1 MNRLLQAWRAR
12 FQQWVN
18 RRIKPATQVRLGRN
32 NLFIFPGRAGL
43 GFLLLLALLWLL
55 GTNYANNL
63 VLLLAFLLIA
73 VGVIAILHTYRNL
86 AGLTLQGLEVQPV
99 FAGERA
105 AFQLRLTGA
114 DGKGQQI
121 SLGWRGIDCR
131 WLSMA
136 GTEATLSLWAPSQ
149 ARGWLHPGR
158 LLVESYYPLGLIR
171 CWTWLDLDLRAL
183 VYPRPLASQ
192 QAPWAEAQGEM
203 DEHLGR
209 TGTEDFVGLSPFQPG
224 QPLSR
229 VSWKHLARGQGLQLK
244 EFADPQGQAQALDWD
259 FYQGLDTETRLS
271 HLCYWVLY
279 LDQRGLPFSLRLPD
293 CALSMGQGD
302 GHREQCLRAL
312 ALHGS
317 SAHAD

>member
-1 MNRLLQAWRAR
+1 MNKLLSAWRSR

-18 RRIKPATQVRLGRN
+18 RRIKPARQIRLGRH
-32 NLFIFPGRAGL
+32 NLFIFPSRTGL

-63 VLLLAFLLIA
+63 ILLLAFLLTA
-73 VGVIAILHTYRNL
+73 VLVITILHTYRNL
-86 AGLTLQGLEVQPV
+86 SGLSLQCLEVQPV

-105 AFQLRLTGA
+105 AFQLRLNGTGA
-114 DGKGQQI
+114 KGLQL
-121 SLGWRGIDCR
+121 SLGWQGRDCQVVN
-131 WLSMA
+131 LQH
-136 GTEATLSLWAPSQ
+136 TEASLSLWAPSLR
-149 ARGWLHPGR
+149 RGWLHPGR

-183 VYPRPLASQ
+183 IYPRPVASQ
-192 QAPWAEAQGEM
+192 QAPWAEAEGEM

-224 QPLSR
+224 QPLNR

-259 FYQGLDTETRLS
+259 FFAGLDAESRLS
-271 HLCYWVLY
+271 RLCYWVLY
-279 LDQRGLPFSLRLPD
+279 LDQRGLPFSLQLPG
-293 CALSMGQGD
+293 CAIAMGQGD
-302 GHREQCLRAL
+302 GHREQCLQAL
-312 ALHGS
+312 ALYGER
-317 SAHAD
+317 HAD